1 MTCIWPVA
9 WIGGL
14 QRLSYRIMRKIA
26 HVSRGRFQVCQGAF
40 RVPTVLFTVSAA
52 LLTTMFA
59 VGCAESQVTTEQADK
74 QAVKGLEASEAKVGH
89 ADASSR
95 PAATL
100 IGQRIEMSDLMPLL
114 GEAAGV
120 VVMEEVTIDVLAR
133 RELERRAMTI
143 STLDVKAEEDLLMQA
158 MERAGAPIS
167 GEVVLDM
174 RAARGL
180 GPARYKA
187 LLERNAMLRAL
198 VRDEAEPTLE
208 QISQGMAVRYGDR
221 YVMRIL
227 VAATQQE
234 AAAIR
239 QRLAAVP
246 VEQRSVAFATEA
258 FTRSTDSS
266 NERGGL
272 LEPISPADA
281 SYAAAVRTALPVVG
295 VNELSSVLALDNGFA
310 ILLGV
315 QKIAGQSPP
324 ADGEQRVRAELRAR
338 LERVAMD
345 QLARRML
352 AESPPTVF
360 DSSMNWVWSRRK

>member
-1 MTCIWPVA
+1 MTCIGPVA

-26 HVSRGRFQVCQGAF
+26 HVSRGQFQACQGAF
-40 RVPTVLFTVSAA
+40 RVPRVIWAASAS
-52 LLTTMFA
+52 LVIA
-59 VGCAESQVTTEQADK
+59 VHAGGCAESQVSTEQADK
-74 QAVKGLEASEAKVGH
+74 QAVKGLEASEARVGN
-89 ADASSR
+89 AEASSR

-100 IGQRIEMSDLMPLL
+100 IGQRIEMADLMPLL

-120 VVMEEVTIDVLAR
+120 VVMEEVTIDLLAR

-143 STLDVKAEEDLLMQA
+143 STADVKAEEDLLMQA
-158 MERAGAPIS
+158 MERAGAPIG
-167 GEVVLDM
+167 GEVILDM

-198 VRDEAEPTLE
+198 VRDEAEPTQE
-208 QISQGMAVRYGDR
+208 QITQGMAVRYGDR
-221 YVMRIL
+221 YVVRIL
-227 VAATQQE
+227 VAATQGE
-234 AAAIR
+234 AAGIR
-239 QRLAAVP
+239 QRLAALP
-246 VEQRSVAFATEA
+246 VEERSVAFATEA
-258 FTRSTDSS
+258 FTRSTDASR
-266 NERGGL
+266 ERGGL

-281 SYAAAVRTALPVVG
+281 SYASAVRTALPVVG

-315 QKIAGQSPP
+315 EKIAGQTPP
-324 ADGEQRVRAELRAR
+324 ADGTERVRAELRSR